1 MKIGCIVLTS
11 CCLILISCNDD
22 KSTTETSATETT
34 NQKNAITTK
43 AIENFKYTDYALSN
57 NAEKATANWEQYQEL
72 AIQISYLK
80 KADLSFFNGD
90 KQLLKTAIN
99 EFAVTVPEELRTNPI
114 LSRTIIIETTLLK
127 LNENLTIDNID
138 GRAKL
143 MGVRDVLESF
153 SNLNYQINKKLERD
167 MYDKI
172 KPE

>member
-22 KSTTETSATETT
+22 KSITETSATETT

-57 NAEKATANWEQYQEL
+57 NAEKVTANWEQYQEL

-99 EFAVTVPEELRTNPI
+99 EFVATVPEELRTNPI

-138 GRAKL
+138 GRSKL